1 MKIIDLFGRKTGI
14 NTEKEVSE
22 NVEHDVV
29 MVNIDGAMVE
39 VTEDDS
45 EVRKEQ

>member
-1 MKIIDLFGRKTGI
+1 MAHRYNETDSAQAEAVG
-14 NTEKEVSE
+14 
-22 NVEHDVV
+22 HDIV
-29 MVNIDGAMVE
+29 MVNIDGKWVE

>member
-1 MKIIDLFGRKTGI
+1 MAHRYNETDSAQA
-14 NTEKEVSE
+14 EA
-22 NVEHDVV
+22 VEHDIV
-29 MVNIDGAMVE
+29 MVNIDGKWVE